1 MATHT
6 HVGGYRKYFGT
17 RFADLSPATTTEDQ
31 IRDVYNDWANKYDE
45 EVVVKALLVCHRPQA
60 ECLDAAIKQYLN
72 KPKDEVKIIDCGAG
86 TGLCGVELHKLGY
99 THLCALDI
107 SPEMLNEARK
117 KNVYQKFICAP
128 LNSDQNPEVITGEYD
143 AMICIGTLA
152 AAHVKPTALVEMIR
166 MIKIDGLLSFN
177 IRFGELELYQP
188 MMEELEKEGKWVN
201 VVKETIPHFQTD
213 DMPQTSSF
221 FVYKILKH

>member
-1 MATHT
+1 MSCLS
-6 HVGGYRKYFGT
+6 KY
-17 RFADLSPATTTEDQ
+17 LSGSRGKSTLGLSSTTS
-31 IRDVYNDWANKYDE
+31 RM
-45 EVVVKALLVCHRPQA
+45 L
-60 ECLDAAIKQYLN
+60 
-72 KPKDEVKIIDCGAG
+72 IDCGAG

-166 MIKIDGLLSFN
+166 MIKIVEILNCSFLLKFAGERDYYHNQGESKN
-177 IRFGELELYQP
+177 QRFASLFSLHLHQKSK
-188 MMEELEKEGKWVN
+188 LVTK
-201 VVKETIPHFQTD
+201 Q
-213 DMPQTSSF
+213 
-221 FVYKILKH
+221 